1 MGLLKSIELPRF
13 DGEAVM
19 QKFDL
24 KGNVIKKG
32 SVLTVRETQAAVFCD
47 KGKTAD
53 VFLPGTYK
61 LNTDSLPVITKLLS
75 WKYGFETPFKSEIY
89 FVNTKEFTGIKWG
102 TSNPVPVSTEAGV
115 VRLRGFGSYSFKITN
130 PAAFLS
136 SMGGTE
142 SYYALKQVCD
152 SLRSL
157 VVGGISTA
165 FGACGVTL
173 ANMTSRYA
181 ELGAE
186 VKNSVAPRCSE
197 LGITLTAFDIE
208 NLSVPPEL
216 EKALDENARL
226 GIMRDNVDV
235 YAKLAQ
241 ADALK
246 EAAKSGAAGA
256 VMGVGIGVAL
266 GKEAAAGAGIAA
278 GSPTPKFC
286 PECGTKLAPGTKFCP
301 ECGNKLI

>member
-89 FVNTKEFTGIKWG
+89 YVNTKEFTGIKWG

-142 SYYALKQVCD
+142 SYYALRQVCD

-165 FGACGVTL
+165 L
-173 ANMTSRYA
+173 
-181 ELGAE
+181 
-186 VKNSVAPRCSE
+186 
-197 LGITLTAFDIE
+197 
-208 NLSVPPEL
+208 
-216 EKALDENARL
+216 RL
-226 GIMRDNVDV
+226 
-235 YAKLAQ
+235 Q
-241 ADALK
+241 
-246 EAAKSGAAGA
+246 
-256 VMGVGIGVAL
+256 
-266 GKEAAAGAGIAA
+266 
-278 GSPTPKFC
+278 T
-286 PECGTKLAPGTKFCP
+286 
-301 ECGNKLI
+301 

>member
-1 MGLLKSIELPRF
+1 
-13 DGEAVM
+13 
-19 QKFDL
+19 
-24 KGNVIKKG
+24 
-32 SVLTVRETQAAVFCD
+32 
-47 KGKTAD
+47 
-53 VFLPGTYK
+53 
-61 LNTDSLPVITKLLS
+61 
-75 WKYGFETPFKSEIY
+75 
-89 FVNTKEFTGIKWG
+89 
-102 TSNPVPVSTEAGV
+102 
-115 VRLRGFGSYSFKITN
+115 
-130 PAAFLS
+130 
-136 SMGGTE
+136 
-142 SYYALKQVCD
+142 
-152 SLRSL
+152 
-157 VVGGISTA
+157 
-165 FGACGVTL
+165 
-173 ANMTSRYA
+173 MTSRYA